1 MAGKKQMPVEKTTAG
16 VDEHSKG
23 IIYEGATLS
32 QLCELFAMDFRTL
45 TRRLRKSDVKPC
57 GKRNTYDIY
66 HVREVAPWVLPPK
79 MDIEDYIR
87 NMHHS
92 DLPKTLTREFWAGME
107 SRQRYL
113 LKEGDLWS
121 TDEIQ
126 EAFSEIVQILIMNS
140 RVIED
145 EVDRK
150 AELSNRQRQL
160 VKECIDQLI
169 DSCREKLTAHFL
181 DRRQKRLVASA
192 SGIPQPDEDMTTDE
206 QEEL

>member
-16 VDEHSKG
+16 VDEASKG

-32 QLCELFAMDFRTL
+32 QLCELFSMDFRTL
-45 TRRLRKSDVKPC
+45 TRRLRRSDVKPC

-79 MDIEDYIR
+79 MDIEEYIK
-87 NMHHS
+87 NMHPN
-92 DLPKTLTREFWAGME
+92 DLPKMLTKEYWAGLT
-107 SRQRYL
+107 SRQAYL
-113 LKEGDLWS
+113 RREGELWS

-126 EAFSEIVQILIMNS
+126 SAFAEIVQILIMNS

-150 AELSNRQRQL
+150 AELTLRQRAL
-160 VKECIDQLI
+160 VKESIDQLI
-169 DSCREKLTAHFL
+169 DSCRDKLMSHFIG
-181 DRRQKRLVASA
+181 RRKKTLEAA
-192 SGIPQPDEDMTTDE
+192 ENTLPGMD
-206 QEEL
+206 EELNHDDEEL